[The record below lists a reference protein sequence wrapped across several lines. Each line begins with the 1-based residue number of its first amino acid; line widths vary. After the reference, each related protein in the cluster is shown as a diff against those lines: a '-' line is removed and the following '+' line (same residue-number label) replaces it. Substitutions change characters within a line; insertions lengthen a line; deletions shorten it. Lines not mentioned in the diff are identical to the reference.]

1 MDADFHH
8 FAHLLSRKQK
18 KARLRRDGLGYCRA
32 NDCERQVARV
42 SASRSPAAR
51 AVPYGVTDSRRTK
64 YLVVMTPPEFTMGIG
79 RYLYNQVT
87 LELVA

>member
-1 MDADFHH
+1 MLCGQGADN
-8 FAHLLSRKQK
+8 SESQI
-18 KARLRRDGLGYCRA
+18 
-32 NDCERQVARV
+32 ARV
-42 SASRSPAAR
+42 PAPRSPAAR